1 MKRLVEFPLQE
12 GGSVVVEV
20 DEPDMGGTVR
30 AARGD
35 VIEQTKVT
43 VEDAINKVLPAARSV
58 VEKLQSMRPNE
69 IEVTFGISLS
79 FKAGAFIT
87 AGTDANF
94 GVTVRWTGITE
105 QAHAAQT
112 ASSEGKSEPQANTNS

>member
-1 MKRLVEFPLQE
+1 MKRLVEYPLVE
-12 GGSVVVEV
+12 GGSVIVQI
-20 DEPDMGGTVR
+20 DDPDTGGTVR

-35 VIEQTKVT
+35 TIEQAKETL
-43 VEDAINKVLPAARSV
+43 EDALDKVLPAAHTV
-58 VEKLQSMRPNE
+58 VEKLQGMRPNE

-94 GVTVRWTGITE
+94 GVTVRWTGNTE
-105 QAHAAQT
+105 QAHT
-112 ASSEGKSEPQANTNS
+112 AS

>member
-12 GGSVVVEV
+12 GGSIIVQV
-20 DEPDMGGTVR
+20 DEPEVGGTVR

-35 VIEQTKVT
+35 TIEQAKET
-43 VEDAINKVLPAARSV
+43 VEDALNKVLPAARSV
-58 VEKLQSMRPNE
+58 VEKLQSMRPDE

-87 AGTDANF
+87 AGTDTNF
-94 GVTVRWTGITE
+94 GVTVRWTGKAE
-105 QAHAAQT
+105 
-112 ASSEGKSEPQANTNS
+112 ASPVPVKNDI

>member
-12 GGSVVVEV
+12 GGSVVVQI

-35 VIEQTKVT
+35 TIEQAKETL
-43 VEDAINKVLPAARSV
+43 EDALNKVLPAARSV
-58 VEKLQSMRPNE
+58 VERLQGMRPNE

-87 AGTDANF
+87 TGTDANF
-94 GVTVRWTGITE
+94 GVTVHWTGNTE
-105 QAHAAQT
+105 RTQI
-112 ASSEGKSEPQANTNS
+112 ASTEGKSEPQTNTH

>member
-12 GGSVVVEV
+12 GGSVVVQI
-20 DEPDMGGTVR
+20 DEPDIGGSVR

-35 VIEQTKVT
+35 TIEQAKETL
-43 VEDAINKVLPAARSV
+43 ENALEKVLPAARKV

-94 GVTVRWTGITE
+94 GVTVRWTGNTE
-105 QAHAAQT
+105 RDQIAP
-112 ASSEGKSEPQANTNS
+112 SESEPQNNTH

>member
-12 GGSVVVEV
+12 GGSVVVQI

-30 AARGD
+30 AGRGD
-35 VIEQTKVT
+35 TIEQAKETL
-43 VEDAINKVLPAARSV
+43 EDAINKVLPAARSV
-58 VEKLQSMRPNE
+58 VEKLQGMRPNE

-87 AGTDANF
+87 TGTDANF
-94 GVTVRWTGITE
+94 GVTVHWTGNTE
-105 QAHAAQT
+105 RAQIVST
-112 ASSEGKSEPQANTNS
+112 EGKSEQQTNTR

>member
-12 GGSVVVEV
+12 GGSVVVQI
-20 DEPDMGGTVR
+20 DEPDLGGTVR

-35 VIEQTKVT
+35 SLEQAKDTL
-43 VEDAINKVLPAARSV
+43 EDALSKVLPAARSV
-58 VEKLQSMRPNE
+58 VERLQVMRPNE

-94 GVTVRWTGITE
+94 GVTVHWTGNTD
-105 QAHAAQT
+105 QAHT
-112 ASSEGKSEPQANTNS
+112 AS

>member
-12 GGSVVVEV
+12 GGSVVIQI
-20 DEPDMGGTVR
+20 DELDVGGTVR

-35 VIEQTKVT
+35 TIEQAKDTL
-43 VEDAINKVLPAARSV
+43 EDALSKVLPAARSV
-58 VEKLQSMRPNE
+58 VEKLQIMRPNE

-94 GVTVRWTGITE
+94 GVTVHWTGNAE
-105 QAHAAQT
+105 QAQI
-112 ASSEGKSEPQANTNS
+112 ASTEGKSETQTNLH

>member
-12 GGSVVVEV
+12 GGSVVIQI
-20 DEPDMGGTVR
+20 DELDVGGTVR

-35 VIEQTKVT
+35 TIEQAKDTL
-43 VEDAINKVLPAARSV
+43 EDALSKVLPAARSV
-58 VEKLQSMRPNE
+58 VEKLQIMRPNE

-94 GVTVRWTGITE
+94 GVTVHWTGNAE
-105 QAHAAQT
+105 QTQI
-112 ASSEGKSEPQANTNS
+112 ASTEGKSETQTNLH

>member
-12 GGSVVVEV
+12 GGSVIVQV
-20 DEPDMGGTVR
+20 DESDIGGTVR

-35 VIEQTKVT
+35 TIEQAKDTL
-43 VEDAINKVLPAARSV
+43 EDALNKVLPAARSV
-58 VEKLQSMRPNE
+58 VEKLQVMRPNE

-87 AGTDANF
+87 TGTDANF
-94 GVTVRWTGITE
+94 GVTIHWTGNTE
-105 QAHAAQT
+105 RIPTTSAEEKNETQT
-112 ASSEGKSEPQANTNS
+112 NTH

>member
-12 GGSVVVEV
+12 GGSVVVQV
-20 DEPDMGGTVR
+20 DEPDIGGTVR
-30 AARGD
+30 AARED
-35 VIEQTKVT
+35 TIVQATETL
-43 VEDAINKVLPAARSV
+43 EDALNKVLPAARSV
-58 VEKLQSMRPNE
+58 VEKLQGMRPNE

-94 GVTVRWTGITE
+94 GVTVHWTGNTE
-105 QAHAAQT
+105 QAQT
-112 ASSEGKSEPQANTNS
+112 AS

>member
-12 GGSVVVEV
+12 GGSVVVQI
-20 DEPDMGGTVR
+20 DEPDIGGSVR

-35 VIEQTKVT
+35 TIEQAKETL
-43 VEDAINKVLPAARSV
+43 EDALDKVLPAARNV
-58 VEKLQSMRPNE
+58 VERLQGMRPNE
-69 IEVTFGISLS
+69 IEVNFGISLS

-94 GVTVRWTGITE
+94 GITVRWTGKTE
-105 QAHAAQT
+105 RAQI
-112 ASSEGKSEPQANTNS
+112 ASNEGKSEP

>member
-12 GGSVVVEV
+12 GGSVFVQV
-20 DEPDMGGTVR
+20 DEPDTGGTVR

-35 VIEQTKVT
+35 TIDQAKETL
-43 VEDAINKVLPAARSV
+43 EDALNKVLPAARSV
-58 VEKLQSMRPNE
+58 VQKLESMRPNE

-87 AGTDANF
+87 TGTDANF
-94 GVTVRWTGITE
+94 GVTVRWTGNPDKP
-105 QAHAAQT
+105 QT
-112 ASSEGKSEPQANTNS
+112 SSPEGKSEPQSNTQ

>member
-1 MKRLVEFPLQE
+1 MKRLVEFPLEE

-35 VIEQTKVT
+35 VIEQAKDT
-43 VEDAINKVLPAARSV
+43 VEDALNKVLPAAHSV
-58 VEKLQSMRPNE
+58 VEKLQGMRPNE
-69 IEVTFGISLS
+69 IEVTFGISMS

-87 AGTDANF
+87 AGSEANF
-94 GVTVRWTGITE
+94 EVKVRWTGNTD
-105 QAHAAQT
+105 QAHT
-112 ASSEGKSEPQANTNS
+112 AS

>member
-12 GGSVVVEV
+12 GGSVVVQI
-20 DEPDMGGTVR
+20 DEPDLGGTVR

-35 VIEQTKVT
+35 SLEQAKDTL
-43 VEDAINKVLPAARSV
+43 EDALSKVLPAARSV
-58 VEKLQSMRPNE
+58 VERLQVMRPNE

-94 GVTVRWTGITE
+94 GVTVHWTGNTQ
-105 QAHAAQT
+105 QAQV
-112 ASSEGKSEPQANTNS
+112 ASTDGKSEPQANTH

>member
-12 GGSVVVEV
+12 GGSVVVQI
-20 DEPDMGGTVR
+20 DEPDIGGSVR

-35 VIEQTKVT
+35 TIEQAKETL
-43 VEDAINKVLPAARSV
+43 EDALDKVLPAARNV

-94 GVTVRWTGITE
+94 GVTVRWTGNTE
-105 QAHAAQT
+105 RDQIAP
-112 ASSEGKSEPQANTNS
+112 SESEPQNNTH